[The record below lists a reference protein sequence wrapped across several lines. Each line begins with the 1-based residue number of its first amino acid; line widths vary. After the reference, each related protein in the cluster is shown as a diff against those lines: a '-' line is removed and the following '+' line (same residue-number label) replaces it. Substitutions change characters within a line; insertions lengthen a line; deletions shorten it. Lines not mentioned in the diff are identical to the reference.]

1 MPLIEP
7 GQKAPSFTLRD
18 QHGVV
23 RKLSEFR
30 ETALVIYF
38 YPEDDTPLCT
48 TEACQFRDR
57 HAEIRALGAEV
68 IGISPDPPASH
79 LAFASKHGLPF
90 VLLADRIGPGGV
102 PQTCEKY
109 GVWREKNMYG
119 RRVLGLVRTTYLLD
133 GCGAVVK
140 RWDSVKTPTHGD
152 QVLAQV
158 RALRAGGSGVA
169 EGKRIGRRAVS

>member
-7 GQKAPSFTLRD
+7 GQKAPAFSLRD

-23 RKLSEFR
+23 RRLSEFR
-30 ETALVIYF
+30 GTLLVIYF

-57 HAEIRALGAEV
+57 HAEIRSLGAEV
-68 IGISPDPPASH
+68 VGISPDSPGSH

-90 VLLADRIGPGGV
+90 VLLADRIGSDGV
-102 PQTCEKY
+102 PQTCGKY

-119 RRVLGLVRTTYLLD
+119 KRVLGMVRTTYLIDED
-133 GCGAVVK
+133 GVIVR

-152 QVLAQV
+152 QVLAE
-158 RALRAGGSGVA
+158 LRA
-169 EGKRIGRRAVS
+169 RRSETPSPEAHTRKKQRSD